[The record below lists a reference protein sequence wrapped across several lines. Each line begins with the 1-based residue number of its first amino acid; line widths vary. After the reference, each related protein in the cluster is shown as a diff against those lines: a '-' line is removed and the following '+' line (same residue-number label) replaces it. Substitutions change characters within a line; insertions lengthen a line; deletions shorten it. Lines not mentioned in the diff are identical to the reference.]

1 MSAYKQFLSSDV
13 ISTPFVVNKGFTFTD
28 AELTILNSGFYR
40 IAISGGGPA
49 SQDTTAGLIQDGDKL
64 VLTASNGTIID
75 PLITFRTT
83 PTPNSTESALRSTAS
98 DITDWFDNYIVPAI
112 RLNPFISNSNFSVN
126 RQGDPAFLIR
136 FTISSNPLVSVASPF
151 AVRYSGAVSPSAFT
165 FDTRSTSTSSVATP
179 GGFASIGIDRLLGK
193 NITGSLVDLGPT
205 TGQIGTQYQSLVYN
219 SAKHLYYSNFL
230 TSSYGD
236 SINLPYIIPG
246 ENENGNI
253 SIGAVHNPNFEN
265 YPQTSLTFPKIFPTG
280 SDDIIG
286 VISIPKKLFG
296 EQILPESFRLTSG
309 SVTLYDD
316 GEGNI
321 FDPQGDLVGNIIYSH
336 GLVIISVDSGSIGST
351 SLGSTSIYGGAL
363 YDDDDVY
370 GDDDGTS
377 VLNFITDP
385 NVTCSFSSSLTLF
398 ETQYK
403 CTIGENEFNLSL
415 NPSLS
420 QIIDSD
426 TVVYDYTTGSFFAPY
441 ITTVGLY
448 NEDQELLAVGKLAQ
462 PVPTSTLTDMHIII
476 NLDM

>member
-13 ISTPFVVNKGFTFTD
+13 ISTPFVVNKGFTFNG
-28 AELTILNSGFYR
+28 A
-40 IAISGGGPA
+40 AA
-49 SQDTTAGLIQDGDKL
+49 M
-64 VLTASNGTIID
+64 TASNAG
-75 PLITFRTT
+75 
-83 PTPNSTESALRSTAS
+83 
-98 DITDWFDNYIVPAI
+98 
-112 RLNPFISNSNFSVN
+112 VN
-126 RQGDPAFLIR
+126 
-136 FTISSNPLVSVASPF
+136 
-151 AVRYSGAVSPSAFT
+151 
-165 FDTRSTSTSSVATP
+165 
-179 GGFASIGIDRLLGK
+179 RLLGR

-236 SINLPYIIPG
+236 SINRQYIIPG
-246 ENENGNI
+246 ENEAGNVLV
-253 SIGAVHNPNFEN
+253 GAVHNPNFEN

-296 EQILPESFRLTSG
+296 EQILPESFRLISG

-321 FDPQGDLVGNIIYSH
+321 FDPEGDLVGNIIYSH
-336 GLVIISVDSGSIGST
+336 GLVILSVDTGSIGST
-351 SLGSTSIYGGAL
+351 SV
-363 YDDDDVY
+363 YDLATYDNDVY
-370 GDDDGTS
+370 EDIDGIS
-377 VLNFITDP
+377 VFNFITNP

-420 QIIDSD
+420 QKVNDDI
-426 TVVYDYTTGSFFAPY
+426 VVYGYTTGSFFSPY

-448 NEDQELLAVGKLAQ
+448 NEAQELLAVGKLAQ

-476 NLDM
+476 NMDM